1 MSQDKPKIV
10 SLIMGSKNDWSIMS
24 AAADILDEFN
34 VPYEAEII
42 SAHRTP
48 DRALAYADEAERRGI
63 EVIIAGAG
71 AAAHLPGVI
80 AAKTIIPVLGV
91 PISATDLRGIDAL
104 LSMVQMPKGVPVA
117 TLAIGKSGAA
127 NSALLAISIISQ
139 NRPDLRERLRAWRQ
153 ARRDEV
159 LQQKLP

>member
-1 MSQDKPKIV
+1 
-10 SLIMGSKNDWSIMS
+10 MGSKNDWSIMS